1 MIKHIDPKNLSQRH
15 VYKFSYPGKTT
26 GEIAEAVDNIAIVSN
41 PSHVIIHTGTNNLP
55 ASGADKHENCALCE
69 ESTIFGTEVAYDGIS
84 RFGYGA
90 TSKMT
95 SLPSYGGLKHGTE
108 AES

>member
-1 MIKHIDPKNLSQRH
+1 MNVEDFSFIKKLVCVRSDC
-15 VYKFSYPGKTT
+15 
-26 GEIAEAVDNIAIVSN
+26 
-41 PSHVIIHTGTNNLP
+41 
-55 ASGADKHENCALCE
+55 SGADKHENCALCE
-69 ESTIFGTEVAYDGIS
+69 ESTKFGTDVAYDGIS

-95 SLPSYGGLKHGTE
+95 SLPFYGGLKHGTE

>member
-1 MIKHIDPKNLSQRH
+1 MLLCLVVLCLWKPPL
-15 VYKFSYPGKTT
+15 
-26 GEIAEAVDNIAIVSN
+26 
-41 PSHVIIHTGTNNLP
+41 
-55 ASGADKHENCALCE
+55 SGADKHENCALCE
-69 ESTIFGTEVAYDGIS
+69 ESTKFGTDVAYDGIS

-95 SLPSYGGLKHGTE
+95 SLPFYGGLKHGTE